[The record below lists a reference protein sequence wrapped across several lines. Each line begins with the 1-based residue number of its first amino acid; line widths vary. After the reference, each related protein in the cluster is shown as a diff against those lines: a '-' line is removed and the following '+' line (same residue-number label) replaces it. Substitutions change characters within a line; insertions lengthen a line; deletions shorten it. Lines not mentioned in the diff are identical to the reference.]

1 MHPPSTE
8 HRLMS
13 AAEAQAPVGPDAA
26 ALAADAQA
34 AAALAAGP
42 EAEPAVFTPAQVEL
56 AQQLRENS
64 TAWLQEHEQHALSK
78 NERHGTLEMAYSIL
92 LSEGM
97 GPKAALDSAVEQ
109 ILTRRRL
116 TEQMGVQL
124 CPSSPPSCRVTT
136 PVKKRKR
143 KDDPKQ
149 KKKKGRKTKKAKK
162 TKAHRNGDDSD
173 GSGSGS
179 KHSSQSSSSS
189 DSGSDSSSSAA
200 DDSDSESDSGSSTSS
215 SSMASDDSWQEGK
228 ANPEEWDDLQVP
240 LHISKKVQRG
250 EFVDLWWFTPST
262 CRERHDDAPVS
273 LALSGNTIKKVT
285 KDRPKNFLED
295 WELPMTDFHWAIDL
309 WRNTMKDENI
319 ADKTVAAWTKF
330 NTDIKEH
337 KERFNSDM
345 QTALQRVHRFQRFS
359 FANTSRRTKNMK
371 KAIEKSGWSKKKKAK
386 ELQKLRRFDPS
397 KFPVKQLNKILK
409 KQSADALEEDTAGLP
424 RSSRHVPFADQSS
437 LTMFANAVHNTW
449 LPTHPSS
456 PLPSGTRTTT
466 SSPALDEGQFAW
478 DGTPEV
484 AAEPATSQTSAP
496 SAASVPAMLR
506 NAAWA
511 PPPRHP
517 MAMRLIPDGWA
528 HQLATTGLQHRYPSI
543 FDALNIGLNIGIK
556 APSHTH
562 ISQHHKS
569 ATDHPEQVN
578 LIIDKE
584 LSSHRYAGPY
594 PSRQAV
600 EELIGPF
607 QTAPLGLRPKP
618 NGKFRLIQDFSYPKS
633 PTSTQHPSINSAL
646 DISLWPTTW
655 YTFANICACIL
666 ALPRSAQAFVRD
678 VTSAFRQ
685 IPLHPSQWPGTVVEW
700 EGNFY
705 IDQFL
710 AFGLGPACGA
720 FGLFADA
727 FADICRA
734 YGIGP
739 TGHWV
744 DDNVFFRV
752 PITSLPALNRHRA
765 ALRSQLNEI
774 PAHQRGRSYW
784 QDAEQHLHVEDYTH
798 DVLVLP
804 GAEGGFNCGI
814 SDIDKVSETLGWPWE
829 QEKDAPWA
837 TVFTYGGLTF
847 NIATREVSLPDRK
860 RQKYLDTISLW
871 ESNGSRHQLHDAQQ
885 LLGQLQHATTVH
897 EDGKFHIKG
906 LLDFIRSASAEP
918 ARRYQNRHEGRRIPE
933 DLTWWKE
940 QLALDTF
947 CRSFDPVPAV
957 EVDCFCDGSTSY
969 GAGVHIAGRERAF
982 PLRSHLRG
990 RVDIKTV
997 ESLSLEIAVLY
1008 LVLLGHSDASVVIHS
1023 DSTPVCGAFKKG
1035 RMAAEEA
1042 NTVLERIAELEQKHR
1057 IRISLRWVKSEEN
1070 KADLPSRGRYS
1081 PASSRLPPLPIPD
1094 TLREWFTDDW

>member
-1 MHPPSTE
+1 MHSPSTE

-13 AAEAQAPVGPDAA
+13 AAEAQAPAGPDAA

-42 EAEPAVFTPAQVEL
+42 EAEPAAFTPAQVEL

-189 DSGSDSSSSAA
+189 DSGSDSSSSVA

-309 WRNTMKDENI
+309 WRNTMKDENV

-409 KQSADALEEDTAGLP
+409 KQSADALEEVKVALRTPAAPYPLQPSQSHQPRTNAKPFRPQPPTGHGGAPKVVKACALCGSKQPHDVRKCRAQHLAADPSKLTFTFRDENDNLVTRAGRRP
-424 RSSRHVPFADQSS
+424 VC
-437 LTMFANAVHNTW
+437 VGWNTRGC
-449 LPTHPSS
+449 
-456 PLPSGTRTTT
+456 SGTCHKSNICSLCGLGTCNAQKCSLGTT
-466 SSPALDEGQFAW
+466 
-478 DGTPEV
+478 
-484 AAEPATSQTSAP
+484 
-496 SAASVPAMLR
+496 
-506 NAAWA
+506 A
-511 PPPRHP
+511 PPPNGH
-517 MAMRLIPDGWA
+517 AA
-528 HQLATTGLQHRYPSI
+528 HS
-543 FDALNIGLNIGIK
+543 
-556 APSHTH
+556 
-562 ISQHHKS
+562 
-569 ATDHPEQVN
+569 
-578 LIIDKE
+578 
-584 LSSHRYAGPY
+584 
-594 PSRQAV
+594 
-600 EELIGPF
+600 
-607 QTAPLGLRPKP
+607 
-618 NGKFRLIQDFSYPKS
+618 
-633 PTSTQHPSINSAL
+633 
-646 DISLWPTTW
+646 
-655 YTFANICACIL
+655 
-666 ALPRSAQAFVRD
+666 
-678 VTSAFRQ
+678 
-685 IPLHPSQWPGTVVEW
+685 
-700 EGNFY
+700 
-705 IDQFL
+705 
-710 AFGLGPACGA
+710 
-720 FGLFADA
+720 
-727 FADICRA
+727 
-734 YGIGP
+734 
-739 TGHWV
+739 
-744 DDNVFFRV
+744 
-752 PITSLPALNRHRA
+752 
-765 ALRSQLNEI
+765 
-774 PAHQRGRSYW
+774 
-784 QDAEQHLHVEDYTH
+784 
-798 DVLVLP
+798 
-804 GAEGGFNCGI
+804 
-814 SDIDKVSETLGWPWE
+814 
-829 QEKDAPWA
+829 
-837 TVFTYGGLTF
+837 
-847 NIATREVSLPDRK
+847 
-860 RQKYLDTISLW
+860 
-871 ESNGSRHQLHDAQQ
+871 
-885 LLGQLQHATTVH
+885 
-897 EDGKFHIKG
+897 
-906 LLDFIRSASAEP
+906 
-918 ARRYQNRHEGRRIPE
+918 
-933 DLTWWKE
+933 
-940 QLALDTF
+940 
-947 CRSFDPVPAV
+947 
-957 EVDCFCDGSTSY
+957 
-969 GAGVHIAGRERAF
+969 
-982 PLRSHLRG
+982 
-990 RVDIKTV
+990 
-997 ESLSLEIAVLY
+997 
-1008 LVLLGHSDASVVIHS
+1008 
-1023 DSTPVCGAFKKG
+1023 
-1035 RMAAEEA
+1035 
-1042 NTVLERIAELEQKHR
+1042 
-1057 IRISLRWVKSEEN
+1057 
-1070 KADLPSRGRYS
+1070 
-1081 PASSRLPPLPIPD
+1081 
-1094 TLREWFTDDW
+1094 